1 MEAQVL
7 DLTQLA
13 RIQGMHRGVLYQH
26 LYATACLLT
35 APNTGIARVRVE
47 RDEDVE
53 LVREAQVVYAQVKT
67 RGSPLS
73 PSDIDGMLD
82 RFDTVR
88 VAHAQGLRPGAARF
102 ALVSNVELGPTLAGQ
117 AWPSDVLVV
126 TPTTPSQALRDTGLI
141 VPPPTVAALLVEL
154 HQLAEGYRLSA
165 LRPESL
171 IAKLVGVMA
180 HAAAGEQGEG
190 SFAVADLGRLCELI
204 AAQIRPLPRVAR
216 YLPQDDEPVL
226 PGGRGSLV
234 VLGHAGDG
242 KSSWAAEVA
251 ALTSDVAVYVACSS
265 AAGEQVAARVVDAI
279 VSTLVA
285 RGDVKPYDLVLP
297 GRTGI
302 EALALLNEQLVARDV
317 PVLVVLDDCHHTTS
331 ALLLEAMRAASSV
344 RWLLLGRPCDAL
356 AETVALMALPRAE
369 LRGWSDDVIARLL
382 QDAKCSTRPAG
393 VAALRSATN
402 GAPLFVTHAIQA
414 IRDAGLDTE
423 EYARALVA
431 GTTTGRS
438 AQEVLLEGAV
448 SALDT
453 QTGRVASALAA
464 IDLSLRQDEWVDLL
478 QRAVGDTPVAVRRAL
493 RTLVD
498 RRIAYESEGGVVC
511 IHDAFRPLLDSRFL
525 SSAERRLVLE
535 STAKLLRAELL
546 NERAAERITAF
557 VRILASLGR
566 LSELADLAN
575 ALSEWFRETGTQSEV
590 RGHLEAVL
598 RDGVLSPEDRFWA
611 LDTLAFFDIEDERT
625 EAAAARFPEM
635 EQLAP
640 SLDKH
645 ARGAVQHKRLL
656 VALRRNDIDEVRRV
670 ASISAPTP
678 AHSRIFRYHAAIAEA
693 AAGNVRGALLTLLAV
708 ATEHL
713 STLGLT
719 PTTAFAKGPDQ
730 LRALMPP
737 DADTAVMR
745 HLADCYFAMVQISA
759 PDPELRKVS
768 SWMPIWALKFYD
780 LAGAARSL
788 LRTGQEV
795 VGLMLE
801 QWDDPDA
808 ARSFMEESLLPATLR
823 ARLPEMVVP
832 VRGQYAVVCAHCGD
846 FARADAEIVA
856 LDPYGDGLSPERRAG
871 LESQRRLIAELR
883 ARGPL
888 SSGKLEERRRRV
900 QAQKELV
907 ERLRASLTN
916 EASPP
921 TLQLPDKVGRN
932 EPCPCGS
939 GRKFK
944 RCHGGVS

>member
-1 MEAQVL
+1 MEGQVL

-82 RFDTVR
+82 RLDTVR
-88 VAHAQGLRPGAARF
+88 AAHAQGVRPGTARF

-117 AWPSDVLVV
+117 AWPSDVLVA
-126 TPTTPSQALRDTGLI
+126 TPTTPSQALRHTGLI

-180 HAAAGEQGEG
+180 HAAAGEQGAG

-216 YLPQDDEPVL
+216 YLPQGDEPVL

-265 AAGEQVAARVVDAI
+265 AVGEQVATRVVDAT

-331 ALLLEAMRAASSV
+331 ALLLEAMRAAPSV

-356 AETVALMALPRAE
+356 AETVALMALPCEE

-382 QDAKCSTRPAG
+382 QEAKCSTRPAG

-402 GAPLFVTHAIQA
+402 GAPLFVNHAIQA

-423 EYARALVA
+423 EYARSLVA

-438 AQEVLLEGAV
+438 AQELLLEGAIR
-448 SALDT
+448 ALDIP
-453 QTGRVASALAA
+453 TGRVASALAA
-464 IDLSLRQDEWVDLL
+464 IDASLRQDEWVNLVE
-478 QRAVGDTPVAVRRAL
+478 RAVGGNAAIVRRAL
-493 RTLVD
+493 RALVD
-498 RRIAYESEGGVVC
+498 RKIALESEGGVVSL
-511 IHDAFRPLLDSRFL
+511 HDAFRPLLDSRFVTDEE
-525 SSAERRLVLE
+525 SRRVKESA
-535 STAKLLRAELL
+535 ADLLREELL
-546 NERAAERITAF
+546 TERASERIIAY
-557 VRILASLGR
+557 VRILASLGK
-566 LSELADLAN
+566 LSDLADIAN
-575 ALSEWFRETGTQSEV
+575 ALSEWFRETGTINEV
-590 RGHLEAVL
+590 RGHLEASL
-598 RDGVLSPEDRFWA
+598 RDGSLNADDRFWA
-611 LDTLAFFDIEDERT
+611 LDTLAFFDIENERT
-625 EAAAARFPEM
+625 DEAAGRLPEM
-635 EQLAP
+635 EQLVAQ
-640 SLDKH
+640 LDAH
-645 ARGAVQHKRLL
+645 ARGALLHKRAL
-656 VALRRNDIDEVRRV
+656 VAFSRGDIEEMRHL
-670 ASISAPTP
+670 ASAPAPTP
-678 AHSRIFRYHAAIAEA
+678 AHGRILRYHAALGEA
-693 AAGNVRGALLTLLAV
+693 RAGNILRAVRQLEEL
-708 ATEHL
+708 ATEYL
-713 STLGLT
+713 ASLGLS
-719 PTTAFAKGPDQ
+719 PSIVLAKNPED
-730 LRALMPP
+730 LRALMRS
-737 DADTAVMR
+737 DADNADVR
-745 HLADCYFAMVQISA
+745 HLADCYDAIVRVTA
-759 PDPELRKVS
+759 HPEHRKLRGPYPLWS
-768 SWMPIWALKFYD
+768 TKFYA
-780 LAGAARSL
+780 LAGAMRSF
-788 LRTGQEV
+788 LRAGQEV
-795 VGLMLE
+795 VDGLLADLGNPYAARDFMERSLL
-801 QWDDPDA
+801 PTA
-808 ARSFMEESLLPATLR
+808 ARS
-823 ARLPEMVVP
+823 RLPEMTVP
-832 VRGQYAVVCAHCGD
+832 IRAHYAVICAHCAD
-846 FARADAEIVA
+846 FARANEVMDALAPYSDGLPPEGRAELERQRTIVA
-856 LDPYGDGLSPERRAG
+856 QLQARGLSPGEA
-871 LESQRRLIAELR
+871 A
-883 ARGPL
+883 A
-888 SSGKLEERRRRV
+888 RRRRIE
-900 QAQKELV
+900 AQKEDA
-907 ERLRASLTN
+907 ERLRTALALGRTPTSISRAS
-916 EASPP
+916 
-921 TLQLPDKVGRN
+921 DKVGRN
-932 EPCPCGS
+932 EQCPCGS

-944 RCHGGVS
+944 RCCGGAR